1 MMAGRV
7 AGALAL
13 VLTLLAP
20 GALQAEAPV
29 GGPDGLAVAP
39 GRFDNAPAKLAYQV
53 YFGGLK
59 ALALDVEI
67 DLSSALY
74 RVRLSAHTEGLIDW
88 VVDWTAQSTSEGS
101 IAGGA
106 LRPARHSTESVLRG
120 SRREVRLTYHQD
132 GSIDAAVEPPVET
145 DEREPVT
152 AEQARGA
159 FDPVSAVLIAAREV
173 AVQGSC
179 DQRVKVF
186 DGRRRYDLAFSDGGR
201 QDLKPTEYGSF
212 SGPATLCL
220 FRYIRIA
227 GFQKPGGRWS
237 NPRDEDRIYRVWLA
251 PIVAGL
257 PPLPVRIEAEG
268 TFGDLIVHLVEAG
281 RRAG

>member
-1 MMAGRV
+1 MMAGRA
-7 AGALAL
+7 AGVLAL
-13 VLTLLAP
+13 VLTVLAP
-20 GALQAEAPV
+20 GTLQAQAPV
-29 GGPDGLAVAP
+29 GVPNGLAVAP
-39 GRFDNAPAKLAYQV
+39 GAFDNAPANLAYQL

-88 VVDWTAQSTSEGS
+88 IVDWTAHSSSEGS
-101 IAGGA
+101 VAGGA
-106 LRPARHSTESVLRG
+106 LHPARHRTESILRG
-120 SRREVRLTYHQD
+120 SRRDTTLAFQQD
-132 GSIDAAVEPPVET
+132 GSIDAAVEPPIDE

-159 FDPVSAVLIAAREV
+159 LDPISAVLIAARKV
-173 AVQGSC
+173 AAQGSC

-186 DGRRRYDLAFSDGGR
+186 DGRRRYDLAFSDGGP
-201 QDLKPTEYGSF
+201 QVLQPTEYGSF

-237 NPRDEDRIYRVWLA
+237 NPRDEDRVYRVWLA